1 MECRMSQKNLTM
13 LQMYETISLKKKGER
28 KSVESDFGNEWSLL
42 LKAERQSEL
51 YRNTRLHFIK
61 LFFMTLQV
69 NNSETTG
76 YVYYN

>member
-42 LKAERQSEL
+42 LKAERQNEL
-51 YRNTRLHFIK
+51 YRNTRLHLIK
-61 LFFMTLQV
+61 LFFMRLQV
-69 NNSETTG
+69 NNSETTR